1 MFHPVEF
8 SQYRSAVSV
17 GREANQYILLGLCTS
32 RCKSG
37 NRFQLISCPQRPYRR
52 NKYICDEINKRLYFI
67 NPAVHFKLSPYACLF
82 ENIIRNTLISN
93 MESISRIA
101 SLKKKS
107 SNSDMGFHSRVI
119 RVLYIFTHP
128 IVDYHSVSVR
138 SAEAGDNSALDP
150 ARPSREF
157 RHSLLSQPRLEPN
170 SDIVIAP

>member
-1 MFHPVEF
+1 
-8 SQYRSAVSV
+8 
-17 GREANQYILLGLCTS
+17 
-32 RCKSG
+32 
-37 NRFQLISCPQRPYRR
+37 
-52 NKYICDEINKRLYFI
+52 
-67 NPAVHFKLSPYACLF
+67 
-82 ENIIRNTLISN
+82 

-119 RVLYIFTHP
+119 RVLYIF
-128 IVDYHSVSVR
+128 IDYYIYIDYHSVSVR